1 VSDLS
6 YVLSAGGRPAGDC
19 PNPELVAQ
27 LRGVVLSPA
36 DAEELALTF
45 SMLSDPTRARVL
57 HALSLTSELCVLDL
71 VRLLGV
77 GQSGLSHQL
86 RLLRDNRVVARR
98 KAGRVAY
105 YRLTNQRIRVVFTNP
120 PAGDQ
125 RQPTQ
130 SRGRRAVGAGPPSG
144 ADRPPPEPHD
154 PT

>member
-1 VSDLS
+1 MNDSSPIAPL
-6 YVLSAGGRPAGDC
+6 AARAAGDC

-27 LRGVVLSPA
+27 LRGVVLTPD

-45 SMLSDPTRARVL
+45 SMLSDATRARVL

-98 KAGRVAY
+98 KAGRVAF
-105 YRLTNQRIRVVFTNP
+105 YRLTNDRIRAVFTNP
-120 PAGDQ
+120 SAGDR
-125 RQPTQ
+125 RQPTPA
-130 SRGRRAVGAGPPSG
+130 RGRRAVGTGPPSG
-144 ADRPPPEPHD
+144 ADRPPPEPQD
-154 PT
+154 PA

>member
-1 VSDLS
+1 M
-6 YVLSAGGRPAGDC
+6 VLSRD
-19 PNPELVAQ
+19 
-27 LRGVVLSPA
+27 
-36 DAEELALTF
+36 DAEEVALVF
-45 SMLSDPTRARVL
+45 SMLSDATRARVL

-105 YRLTNQRIRVVFTNP
+105 YRLTNDRIRAVFTNP
-120 PAGDQ
+120 PAHDQ

-130 SRGRRAVGAGPPSG
+130 GRGRRAVGAGPPSG
-144 ADRPPPEPHD
+144 ADRPPGPQD

>member
-1 VSDLS
+1 VNDSS
-6 YVLSAGGRPAGDC
+6 HIAPSAARPAADC

-27 LRGVVLSPA
+27 LRGVVLSPT
-36 DAEELALTF
+36 DAEEVALVF
-45 SMLSDPTRARVL
+45 SMLSDATRARVL

-105 YRLTNQRIRVVFTNP
+105 YRLTNDRIRAVFTDP
-120 PAGDQ
+120 RAGDP
-125 RQPTQ
+125 RQPAPA
-130 SRGRRAVGAGPPSG
+130 RGRRVVGAGPPSG
-144 ADRPPPEPHD
+144 ADRPPGPQEP
-154 PT
+154 T

>member
-1 VSDLS
+1 MSPQG
-6 YVLSAGGRPAGDC
+6 ARPADDC
-19 PNPELVAQ
+19 PNPELVAR
-27 LRGVVLSPA
+27 LRGMVLSPA
-36 DAEELALTF
+36 DAEEVALVF

-71 VRLLGV
+71 VRLLDV

-105 YRLTNQRIRVVFTNP
+105 YRLTNQRIRAVFTDT
-120 PAGDQ
+120 AEQ
-125 RQPTQ
+125 RQP
-130 SRGRRAVGAGPPSG
+130 SPGRRAVGTGPPSG
-144 ADRPPPEPHD
+144 VDRLSLEPQD

>member
-1 VSDLS
+1 LAPR
-6 YVLSAGGRPAGDC
+6 LAADC

-27 LRGVVLSPA
+27 LRGVVLSPD
-36 DAEELALTF
+36 DAEEVALVF
-45 SMLSDPTRARVL
+45 SMLSDATRARVL

-77 GQSGLSHQL
+77 NQSGLSHQL

-105 YRLTNQRIRVVFTNP
+105 YRLTNDRIRAVFTSP
-120 PAGDQ
+120 PAVNQ
-125 RQPTQ
+125 RQP
-130 SRGRRAVGAGPPSG
+130 SPARRAAGAGPP
-144 ADRPPPEPHD
+144 ADAARLPPEPHD

>member
-1 VSDLS
+1 VNDLS
-6 YVLSAGGRPAGDC
+6 RIPPAGSRPAGDC

-27 LRGVVLSPA
+27 LRSVVLSPT
-36 DAEELALTF
+36 DAEDIALTF

-57 HALSLTSELCVLDL
+57 HALSLTGELCVLDL

-105 YRLTNQRIRVVFTNP
+105 YRLTNQRIRAVFTDHPTTDAQHQP
-120 PAGDQ
+120 P
-125 RQPTQ
+125 
-130 SRGRRAVGAGPPSG
+130 
-144 ADRPPPEPHD
+144 PPPERSASTP
-154 PT
+154 